1 MSTLTPALSLR
12 EREKGGPALFLRERE
27 KGGPALSL
35 REREKGGPALF
46 LRERGRAE
54 LCTFGP
60 LSRGERVRVR
70 GKAISAL

>member
-12 EREKGGPALFLRERE
+12 EREKG
-27 KGGPALSL
+27 S
-35 REREKGGPALF
+35 PALF